1 MATPSVSRVP
11 PKPSANSPLTSTL
24 KAYFIPFILFSASL
38 VYQLIVIPRAFPP
51 SHYDALGI
59 TPRSSIEEVNQAYEK
74 LSSKWNSGVE
84 VPSTIDFIKV
94 RYAFELLTN
103 HNWKRDYDLFSIDE
117 QFHVIEKAK
126 EQYAGR
132 SISEIT
138 FPLLE
143 TIPFGPEDHAVDVI
157 NSENF
162 LSKLETDKA
171 LLIQVEYMWQTV
183 TLLDGVAN
191 TGVIDL
197 ADVQLATYLAEKRPG
212 IPALVAFSPGCR
224 SFRCMSRHE
233 GELSIDSVTDWVAT
247 SILSLPRIRYYSKES
262 MAQDFLLKSKPH
274 KLGDGRGCG
283 SPPSTLRL
291 TMRLWWVMF
300 RWFHTPWVMPRTMKD
315 LMRRG
320 SVGKQREKAE
330 KTKHLKHGF
339 DSINVVASIEFDRF
353 LVLFNDKVKVIFFS
367 QTGERATPFIRQ
379 AAKNYSAVATFAFVL
394 WQEGESSLWWNM
406 LGVESAPAIVFLKE
420 TGYVNSSLFVDIMEK
435 NKHQVLPQLRSVTS
449 KELGC
454 DARGFSRAGKDTK
467 IWYCVVL
474 VGRYSLELNTMR
486 ETMRRVQETLSK
498 DGELTAVDQDLSSA
512 PALLAL
518 KQKRLTFTWLDGEA
532 QKSYCF
538 FYINS
543 EDSYETCGPRDMI
556 DTAQL
561 FIVRYDR
568 NGTEDV
574 GKQPTNKFSAL
585 YNVESDPASQLV
597 AKYNGSNKIEEIVQ
611 WISEIIKDGDSKDLP
626 SFKSRTPELVPEDAD
641 SSWSSWTQGTVSPSG
656 GLNHRV
662 KSLLNKIHD
671 YIDDPRVG
679 PFLLLAALISFGS
692 VWFKRSQVAQSSKP
706 NHSSQKSKEPEHLD
720 HQTSEPDQSNQPNA
734 KDVTMRKR
742 RTRPRNDLVPPSM
755 TDVDPKDAYQVEFSD
770 SDTGPLFLLISGFVL
785 LEMRVLLDF
794 RRLLFRR
801 FCPALLLLH
810 RTPPSN
816 TGGTSAVGIVK
827 GRRLD
832 FSATA

>member
-1 MATPSVSRVP
+1 MATSSASRVP
-11 PKPSANSPLTSTL
+11 AQPAATSSVVSTV
-24 KAYFIPFILFSASL
+24 KAYFIPFIFFAASL
-38 VYQLIVIPRAFPP
+38 FYQLVVIPRAFPR

-59 TPRSSIEEVNQAYEK
+59 RRHSSIEEVNQAYEK

-84 VPSTIDFIKV
+84 GPSTIDFIKAQ
-94 RYAFELLTN
+94 YAFELLTN
-103 HNWKRDYDLFSIDE
+103 QIWKRDYDLFSIDE

-126 EQYAGR
+126 EQYVGR

-143 TIPFGPEDHAVDVI
+143 TISFDPEDRAVDVI

-162 LSKLETDKA
+162 LSKLESDKA
-171 LLIQVEYMWQTV
+171 LVIQILSLASARCAQFSNKWKRIV
-183 TLLDGVAN
+183 TLLDGVAD

-212 IPALVAFSPGCR
+212 GLPYFRHGIPALVAFPPGCR
-224 SFRCMSRHE
+224 GLRCMSRYE

-262 MAQDFLLKSKPH
+262 MVQDFLLKSKPH
-274 KLGDGRGCG
+274 
-283 SPPSTLRL
+283 
-291 TMRLWWVMF
+291 
-300 RWFHTPWVMPRTMKD
+300 
-315 LMRRG
+315 
-320 SVGKQREKAE
+320 
-330 KTKHLKHGF
+330 
-339 DSINVVASIEFDRF
+339 
-353 LVLFNDKVKVIFFS
+353 KVKVIFFS

-379 AAKNYSAVATFAFVL
+379 AAKNYSAYTTFAFVL

-420 TGYVNSSLFVDIMEK
+420 TGVKPVVHHGYVNSSLFVDIMEK

-454 DARGFSRAGKDTK
+454 DARGFSRTGKDTK

-474 VGRYSLELNTMR
+474 VGRYSQELNEMR
-486 ETMRRVQETLSK
+486 ETMRRVQETLSN
-498 DGELTAVDQDLSSA
+498 DGELTGVDQDLSSA
-512 PALLAL
+512 PALFAL
-518 KQKRLTFTWLDGEA
+518 YQKRLTFTWLDGEA
-532 QKSYCF
+532 QNSYCF

-543 EDSYETCGPRDMI
+543 EDSYETCGPRRDI
-556 DTAQL
+556 TDIAQL

-574 GKQPTNKFSAL
+574 GKQPTSKFSAL
-585 YNVESDPASQLV
+585 YNVEIDPASQLV

-611 WISEIIKDGDSKDLP
+611 WISEIIKDGDSKNLP
-626 SFKSRTPELVPEDAD
+626 SFKTRTPELVPEDAD
-641 SSWSSWTQGTVSPSG
+641 SSWSSWSEGTVGPSR

-662 KSLLNKIHD
+662 KSFLNKVHD
-671 YIDDPRVG
+671 YSGDPRVG

-706 NHSSQKSKEPEHLD
+706 DHSSQKSNEPERLD
-720 HQTSEPDQSNQPNA
+720 QQQTREHDQSNA
-734 KDVTMRKR
+734 KDATMRKR
-742 RTRPRNDLVPPSM
+742 KTLPRNDLVPPSM

-770 SDTGPLFLLISGFVL
+770 SDTG
-785 LEMRVLLDF
+785 
-794 RRLLFRR
+794 
-801 FCPALLLLH
+801 
-810 RTPPSN
+810 
-816 TGGTSAVGIVK
+816 
-827 GRRLD
+827 
-832 FSATA
+832 

>member
-1 MATPSVSRVP
+1 
-11 PKPSANSPLTSTL
+11 
-24 KAYFIPFILFSASL
+24 
-38 VYQLIVIPRAFPP
+38 
-51 SHYDALGI
+51 
-59 TPRSSIEEVNQAYEK
+59 
-74 LSSKWNSGVE
+74 
-84 VPSTIDFIKV
+84 
-94 RYAFELLTN
+94 
-103 HNWKRDYDLFSIDE
+103 
-117 QFHVIEKAK
+117 
-126 EQYAGR
+126 
-132 SISEIT
+132 
-138 FPLLE
+138 
-143 TIPFGPEDHAVDVI
+143 
-157 NSENF
+157 
-162 LSKLETDKA
+162 
-171 LLIQVEYMWQTV
+171 
-183 TLLDGVAN
+183 
-191 TGVIDL
+191 
-197 ADVQLATYLAEKRPG
+197 
-212 IPALVAFSPGCR
+212 
-224 SFRCMSRHE
+224 
-233 GELSIDSVTDWVAT
+233 
-247 SILSLPRIRYYSKES
+247 
-262 MAQDFLLKSKPH
+262 
-274 KLGDGRGCG
+274 
-283 SPPSTLRL
+283 
-291 TMRLWWVMF
+291 MRLWWVMF

-339 DSINVVASIEFDRF
+339 DSINVVRGRAIPQVSIVCSLTLHFRQRLFPRLELSWF

-394 WQEGESSLWWNM
+394 WQEGESSLW

-474 VGRYSLELNTMR
+474 VG
-486 ETMRRVQETLSK
+486 RVQETLSK

-671 YIDDPRVG
+671 YSDDPRVG

-706 NHSSQKSKEPEHLD
+706 NHSSQKSKEREHLE
-720 HQTSEPDQSNQPNA
+720 HQTSEPDQSNQPNT

-770 SDTGPLFLLISGFVL
+770 SDTGRMDDQQPPPLHNWVALQAVLPCRHVATQVFNKEKWRLELNCKLYTILIYGWCKVKDIAMARRFLGEMLDKGILPNVVRSNVL
-785 LEMRVLLDF
+785 LNGICRRASLHPVGRFDKVIRDAEKVFEEMTQSGAEPDVTSYSI
-794 RRLLFRR
+794 RLHVYSRAHKPELSLEKSRIMR
-801 FCPALLLLH
+801 DKRDMPEYCDIYLGHQVPLLLW
-810 RTPPSN
+810 
-816 TGGTSAVGIVK
+816 
-827 GRRLD
+827 
-832 FSATA
+832 

>member
-51 SHYDALGI
+51 LHYDALGI

-171 LLIQVEYMWQTV
+171 LLIQIFSLGSARCAQFSNEWKRIV

-197 ADVQLATYLAEKRPG
+197 ADVQLATYLVEKRPG
-212 IPALVAFSPGCR
+212 GVPYFRHGKYLNKQNRIPALVAFSPGCR
-224 SFRCMSRHE
+224 SFRCMSRYE

-274 KLGDGRGCG
+274 
-283 SPPSTLRL
+283 
-291 TMRLWWVMF
+291 
-300 RWFHTPWVMPRTMKD
+300 
-315 LMRRG
+315 
-320 SVGKQREKAE
+320 
-330 KTKHLKHGF
+330 
-339 DSINVVASIEFDRF
+339 
-353 LVLFNDKVKVIFFS
+353 KVKVIFFS

-420 TGYVNSSLFVDIMEK
+420 TGVKPVIHHGYVNSSLFVDIMEK

-671 YIDDPRVG
+671 YSDDPRVG

-770 SDTGPLFLLISGFVL
+770 SDTG
-785 LEMRVLLDF
+785 
-794 RRLLFRR
+794 
-801 FCPALLLLH
+801 
-810 RTPPSN
+810 
-816 TGGTSAVGIVK
+816 
-827 GRRLD
+827 
-832 FSATA
+832 